1 MGLIARTSLK
11 RPTIQA
17 VKPPSQ
23 PRIRRPLTIPL
34 KQLMNDYVHY
44 TIRREKPSI
53 LKTRVEREELE
64 RQAEM
69 RKEEEREQEIKVSS

>member
-1 MGLIARTSLK
+1 
-11 RPTIQA
+11 
-17 VKPPSQ
+17 
-23 PRIRRPLTIPL
+23 
-34 KQLMNDYVHY
+34 MNDYVHY